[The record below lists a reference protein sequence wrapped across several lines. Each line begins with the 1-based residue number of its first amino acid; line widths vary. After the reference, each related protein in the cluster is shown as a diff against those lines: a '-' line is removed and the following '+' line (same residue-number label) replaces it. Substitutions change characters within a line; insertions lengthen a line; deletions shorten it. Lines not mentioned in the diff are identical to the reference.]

1 MGLEDIFRALEQ
13 EAEARCAEIRMEANA
28 QAGAI
33 ETESEQRCEE
43 LVREKLERAAAPLE
57 ARARRVI
64 GDARFERRR
73 SIAAEREA
81 QVDAAYA
88 AANDALTALRG
99 AASYEVTFGRLL
111 DEALSSSVEPTAVV
125 VDPADEVIATKAL
138 AARGSSL
145 PVLAEMSSKGGVVV
159 LSGGGRVRHDNTF
172 EARLERVQDTTR
184 TLVGELLFG

>member
-13 EAEARCAEIRMEANA
+13 EAEARCAEIRMQANA
-28 QAGAI
+28 EAGAI
-33 ETESEQRCEE
+33 ETDSEKRCEE

-57 ARARRVI
+57 ARARRVVS
-64 GDARFERRR
+64 DARFERRR

-88 AANDALTALRG
+88 AAQEALAGLR
-99 AASYEVTFGRLL
+99 ADSSYEATFGRLL
-111 DEALSSSVEPTAVV
+111 DEALASSVDPSAVV
-125 VDPADEVIATKAL
+125 VDPADETIATKAV
-138 AARGSSL
+138 AARGLEIPVKAEASS
-145 PVLAEMSSKGGVVV
+145 AGGVVV
-159 LSGGGRVRHDNTF
+159 LSGAGRVRHDNTF